1 MNEIS
6 LKNYYK
12 ICKMSIER
20 IVNLYAEFWSQLSE
34 DIPGILINSKIRNF
48 FNIILKKHFK

>member
-12 ICKMSIER
+12 ICKMNMER
-20 IVNLYAEFWSQLSE
+20 IISLYFEFWSQLAE
-34 DIPGILINSKIRNF
+34 DIPGKFKNSYLNF
-48 FNIILKKHFK
+48 DEF